1 MLLDGVDLAAKTSS
15 FLRKDPTFASRA
27 SEDIFHQMLD
37 EIVLGICFDIHKTI
51 RTGSYSAL
59 QLTAEESPPMPI
71 AGHVDVFGLAVTTIT
86 GLPSLKTV
94 PQIECPNCSNRTLAA
109 SRFAP
114 HLEKCMGMGRNSSR
128 VASRRLAT
136 TNKDSY
142 RDGGHEEEDDDDDE
156 WVEPGK
162 KDMRRKRDKNSPRRN
177 KSLKYKEFKG
187 ENSDGMVTPPQ
198 SYDQLSLEDRRKLL
212 TSVCGVTLTNN
223 KICLRPTRCGAH
235 TDIQRREVRLK
246 WLGGKQEV
254 EDIDMDSDTDT
265 IALRESLS
273 QLSNASS
280 PAESVVSTSSN
291 PGLSSSSSRQPG
303 RQRDRNKRGKKGRP
317 GSKNGSSRG
326 STPPMEH

>member
-1 MLLDGVDLAAKTSS
+1 MV
-15 FLRKDPTFASRA
+15 
-27 SEDIFHQMLD
+27 D
-37 EIVLGICFDIHKTI
+37 EIVLGMCFDIHKSV
-51 RTGSYSAL
+51 RTGCYSAI
-59 QLTAEESPPMPI
+59 QLTAEESPPMSI

-94 PQIECPNCSNRTLAA
+94 PQIECPNCSRSLAA

-128 VASRRLAT
+128 VASRRLAN

-162 KDMRRKRDKNSPRRN
+162 KDMRRKRDKNSPRRH
-177 KSLKYKEFKG
+177 KSVKYKELKG

-212 TSVCGVTLTNN
+212 TNVCGVTMSNN

-246 WLGGKQEV
+246 WLGGKQEMD
-254 EDIDMDSDTDT
+254 DIDMDSDTDT

-291 PGLSSSSSRQPG
+291 PGHSSSSCRQQG
-303 RQRDRNKRGKKGRP
+303 RARDKGKRGKGRRP